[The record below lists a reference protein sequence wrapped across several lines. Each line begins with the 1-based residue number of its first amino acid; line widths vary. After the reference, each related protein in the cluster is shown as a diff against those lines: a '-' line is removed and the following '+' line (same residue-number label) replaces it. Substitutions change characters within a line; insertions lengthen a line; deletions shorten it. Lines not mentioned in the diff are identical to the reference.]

1 VGGVLLAI
9 LLAPGAIVVLLG
21 LELLE
26 RRLFGS
32 GPAATARLRPAQLR
46 ERERHPCRAMP
57 GARRGGRLRCRR
69 STCGTADCR
78 PISRCR
84 RRDRWPLPATRSVSR
99 ALSERARGAFSALDV
114 RSVPPQ
120 TIVFGEL
127 AEQSD
132 LRDLLSLCGTM
143 GLEVVSLRRL
153 TADSPAAARED
164 ERRPAATS
172 RTPRPMRHPDPPG

>member
-1 VGGVLLAI
+1 M
-9 LLAPGAIVVLLG
+9 AP
-21 LELLE
+21 
-26 RRLFGS
+26 
-32 GPAATARLRPAQLR
+32 ARYEVRVK
-46 ERERHPCRAMP
+46 
-57 GARRGGRLRCRR
+57 G
-69 STCGTADCR
+69 
-78 PISRCR
+78 
-84 RRDRWPLPATRSVSR
+84 

-143 GLEVVSLRRL
+143 GLQVVSLRRL
-153 TADSPAAARED
+153 IADSPAAARED